1 MFFFPFA
8 ASKTVAFWD
17 MDDCPIP
24 DGLDALTFR
33 KNINTALWKQG
44 FEGGV
49 DITAFGDF
57 CKTETSKDFSRPN
70 QDLSLSQDGGERNQT
85 YQDFSILSMPGN
97 WQ

>member
-1 MFFFPFA
+1 MSFYSVHFYST

-24 DGLDALTFR
+24 DGLDALAFR

-57 CKTETSKDFSRPN
+57 CKTETSKDFSPSESRSFTVPRWRREKP
-70 QDLSLSQDGGERNQT
+70 DVPR
-85 YQDFSILSMPGN
+85 F
-97 WQ
+97 